1 MPTNGQRPRLRPVLV
16 QADKDTLA
24 ALQAIPGYT
33 PANPLYA
40 LDKVEAALAA
50 YTQAQASEV
59 QTQAAYE
66 AARTAVYESERRFH
80 DLILGVKEQVIAQFG
95 SNSNEVAA
103 VGLKKKSEYKRP
115 NRRQP
120 KPKEL

>member
-1 MPTNGQRPRLRPVLV
+1 V

-24 ALQAIPGYT
+24 ALQAIPGYKT
-33 PANPLYA
+33 TNPLYA

-50 YTQAQASEV
+50 YTQASEV

-80 DLILGVKEQVIAQFG
+80 ELILGVKEQVIAPFG
-95 SNSNEVAA
+95 GNSNEVAA